1 MRVLLRM
8 GVVAA
13 CAAGTLSAGAASGAS
28 QSQPPSEAQAP
39 GATSGALDPLK
50 PEPAPSEEMLGVPV
64 FPTAQ
69 FLRSYDAGKGQ
80 RFYLF
85 VSQASFAELVAYY
98 RTVLKQRGYFVYE
111 QSPTHVFEV
120 GRFRQDAM
128 NFAPGV
134 TIKDYTASGS
144 RGYPNPRPGGQPSHF
159 PTVLQIVPALER

>member
-1 MRVLLRM
+1 
-8 GVVAA
+8 
-13 CAAGTLSAGAASGAS
+13 
-28 QSQPPSEAQAP
+28 
-39 GATSGALDPLK
+39 
-50 PEPAPSEEMLGVPV
+50 VPV

-120 GRFRQDAM
+120 GRFREDAM

-159 PTVLQIVPALER
+159 PTVLQIVPARER

>member
-1 MRVLLRM
+1 MLLRT

-13 CAAGTLSAGAASGAS
+13 CAAGMLSAGAASGAS
-28 QSQPPSEAQAP
+28 QSQPSAEAKDP
-39 GATSGALDPLK
+39 GVASSALDPLK
-50 PEPAPSEEMLGVPV
+50 PEPAPSEEVLGVPV

-120 GRFRQDAM
+120 GRFREDTM
-128 NFAPGV
+128 DFAPGV

-159 PTVLQIVPALER
+159 PTVLQIVPVRER

>member
-1 MRVLLRM
+1 MRVLLRIGLM
-8 GVVAA
+8 AA
-13 CAAGTLSAGAASGAS
+13 CAAGTLSAGAASRAA
-28 QSQPPSEAQAP
+28 QSQPPAEAQAA
-39 GATSGALDPLK
+39 GTAAAALDPLK

-120 GRFRQDAM
+120 GRFREDTM
-128 NFAPGV
+128 DFAPGV

-159 PTVLQIVPALER
+159 PTVVQIVPARER

>member
-1 MRVLLRM
+1 MRVLLRI
-8 GVVAA
+8 GVVAF

-28 QSQPPSEAQAP
+28 QSQPPTEAQGP
-39 GATSGALDPLK
+39 GLSGALDPLK
-50 PEPAPSEEMLGVPV
+50 PEPAPSEDMLGVPV

-85 VSQASFAELVAYY
+85 VSQSSFAELVAYY

-120 GRFRQDAM
+120 GRFREDTM
-128 NFAPGV
+128 DFAPGV

-159 PTVLQIVPALER
+159 PTVLQIVPAREQ